1 MSLWQMSVS
10 GAVMIVV
17 ITVLRALLLERLPKR
32 TFLVLWQ
39 IALARLLVPFSVPFG
54 GSVYVLVQR
63 GTQAVT
69 GTNRPAAGPTLPG
82 DFTAGMAAEAAA
94 APHPAAVQAVPVWAV
109 IWLAGV
115 LLLAAFFAAAYR
127 RSWKKFQMSFPVEQP
142 FARQWLQAH
151 LLRRKIT
158 IRQCAFITSP
168 LTFGVRHPVILLP
181 KKTDWRDEATLQ
193 YVLEHEFVHIR
204 RFDAVTKLLLTA
216 AVCVHWPNPF
226 VWVLY
231 ALANRDIEWWTYD
244 EYKAWLDN
252 EKVQLQSM
260 LGERGS
266 VNGGE
271 EFVWTQE
278 KIDETIALY
287 EETLQDIKNGMMYS
301 KTVDGQDDVLVV
313 YDPEDREM
321 GTAAIT
327 K

>member
-94 APHPAAVQAVPVWAV
+94 APHPAAVQAVPGWAV
-109 IWLAGV
+109 IWLAGALV
-115 LLLAAFFAAAYR
+115 VGTTTAFATSAPASTEELDR
-127 RSWKKFQMSFPVEQP
+127 QMNQKASHTVTEEETMMSYVNPDDGKTYYSFDDGKT
-142 FARQWLQAH
+142 F
-151 LLRRKIT
+151 T
-158 IRQCAFITSP
+158 P
-168 LTFGVRHPVILLP
+168 LTDAEL
-181 KKTDWRDEATLQ
+181 EA
-193 YVLEHEFVHIR
+193 
-204 RFDAVTKLLLTA
+204 
-216 AVCVHWPNPF
+216 
-226 VWVLY
+226 LY
-231 ALANRDIEWWTYD
+231 PTQDIEWWTYD

-252 EKVQLQSM
+252 EKIQLQSM

-301 KTVDGQDDVLVV
+301 KTVDGQDDVRVV
-313 YDPEDREM
+313 YDPADREM

>member
-39 IALARLLVPFSVPFG
+39 VALARLLVPFSVPFG

-109 IWLAGV
+109 IWLAGA

-216 AVCVHWPNPF
+216 AVCVHWPNPLC
-226 VWVLY
+226 VGAVCPCQPGHRAGL
-231 ALANRDIEWWTYD
+231 
-244 EYKAWLDN
+244 
-252 EKVQLQSM
+252 
-260 LGERGS
+260 
-266 VNGGE
+266 
-271 EFVWTQE
+271 
-278 KIDETIALY
+278 
-287 EETLQDIKNGMMYS
+287 
-301 KTVDGQDDVLVV
+301 
-313 YDPEDREM
+313 
-321 GTAAIT
+321 
-327 K
+327 

>member
-39 IALARLLVPFSVPFG
+39 VALARLLVPFSVPFG

-142 FARQWLQAH
+142 FAGQWLQAH

-158 IRQCAFITSP
+158 IRQCAFIT
-168 LTFGVRHPVILLP
+168 GC
-181 KKTDWRDEATLQ
+181 
-193 YVLEHEFVHIR
+193 R
-204 RFDAVTKLLLTA
+204 RKPTGGTKPP
-216 AVCVHWPNPF
+216 C
-226 VWVLY
+226 
-231 ALANRDIEWWTYD
+231 
-244 EYKAWLDN
+244 
-252 EKVQLQSM
+252 SM
-260 LGERGS
+260 CWNTSLCTSGGS
-266 VNGGE
+266 
-271 EFVWTQE
+271 T
-278 KIDETIALY
+278 
-287 EETLQDIKNGMMYS
+287 
-301 KTVDGQDDVLVV
+301 
-313 YDPEDREM
+313 R
-321 GTAAIT
+321 
-327 K
+327 